1 MSPIDLPIKSARD
14 LVLLLYRK
22 EADMKTLKSKHIGV
36 WYWKAK
42 LWYDESI
49 CKCRKKG
56 LSQDTVDN
64 EYKNLI
70 NMSESDKQEVVNLL
84 GGKALIL
91 YLNEHFVGRIE

>member
-1 MSPIDLPIKSARD
+1 MSPIEFTVNSPKYLA
-14 LVLLLYRK
+14 VLLYRK
-22 EADMKTLKSKHIGV
+22 EADMKTLRSKHIGV

-56 LSQDTVDN
+56 LSQDTINN

-91 YLNEHFVGRIE
+91 YLNEHLVGRIE

>member
-1 MSPIDLPIKSARD
+1 MSPTDFPIKSARD

-22 EADMKTLKSKHIGV
+22 EADMKTLRSKHIGV

-42 LWYDESI
+42 LWYDVDI

-56 LSQDTVDN
+56 LSQDTINN

-91 YLNEHFVGRIE
+91 YLNEHLVGRIE